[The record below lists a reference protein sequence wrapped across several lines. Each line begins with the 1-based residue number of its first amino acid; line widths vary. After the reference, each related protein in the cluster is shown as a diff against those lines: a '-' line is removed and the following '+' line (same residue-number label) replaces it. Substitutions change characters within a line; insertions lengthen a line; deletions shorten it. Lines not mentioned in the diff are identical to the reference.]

1 MISAMD
7 RGLTLG
13 DGLFDTVLAEAGAFL
28 FWDEHCSRL
37 ERGCDALGLPRPD
50 RAALRAGAHEA
61 LASEGL
67 QSARAAVRMSW
78 TAGAGGRGLDR
89 PATPEPQLIVIAA
102 PAPLPQTPARLVTAS
117 VRRNETS
124 LASRLKTL
132 SYLDNVL
139 ARREA
144 AAAGADE
151 ALMLNTRGEVAC
163 AAAANI
169 FWIEDG
175 ELLTPALACG
185 VLDGIMRAHIM
196 DCAGMRVTE
205 CAASPDRVKEADAI
219 FLTNSLIGLRR
230 VASIDGRPMGGE
242 GLIERIR
249 ARL

>member
-1 MISAMD
+1 MISSMD

-13 DGLFDTVLAEAGAFL
+13 DGLFETALAEAGELA
-28 FWDEHCSRL
+28 FWDAHCARL
-37 ERGCDALGLPRPD
+37 ERGCDALGLPRPE
-50 RAALRAGAHEA
+50 RAALRTAALDA
-61 LASEGL
+61 LATEGL
-67 QSARAAVRMSW
+67 SSARAAVRMSW

-89 PATPEPQLIVIAA
+89 PATLQPNLVVIAA

-144 AAAGADE
+144 TERGGDE
-151 ALMLNTRGEVAC
+151 ALMLNTRGQVAC

-169 FWIEDG
+169 FWLEG
-175 ELLTPALACG
+175 GAVFTPLLACG
-185 VLDGIMRAHIM
+185 VLDGIMRGRVMAAM
-196 DCAGMRVTE
+196 PVTE
-205 CAASPDRVKEADAI
+205 CEAALERLYEAEAI
-219 FLTNSLIGLRR
+219 FLTSSLIGVRR
-230 VASIDGRPMGGE
+230 VVSLDGREIGGE
-242 GLIERIR
+242 ALVTEVA